1 MVLMSFTKYP
11 GVAVTAQNNEKSDSA
26 EEFHKVYPKSDKKEF
41 CEQNELDVLALVLK
55 LT

>member
-26 EEFHKVYPKSDKKEF
+26 EEFHKVYPKSDKKSSV
-41 CEQNELDVLALVLK
+41 NRMSW
-55 LT
+55 TY